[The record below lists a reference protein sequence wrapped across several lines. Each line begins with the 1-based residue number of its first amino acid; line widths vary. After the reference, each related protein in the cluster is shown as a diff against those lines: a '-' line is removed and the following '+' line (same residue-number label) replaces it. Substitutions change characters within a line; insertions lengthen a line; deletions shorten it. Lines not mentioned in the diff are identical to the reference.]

1 MKVIAK
7 YLPIKGDIKRGDM
20 VTDLQIKGK
29 VIKAKGYMCDVKE
42 SGGATYSMPKENLI
56 RLKFFAVTYE
66 EIKKDDP
73 VVIATTKQTFLKK
86 VHQVSRDG
94 YYLIDERSEETE
106 FYQTKYVFKVLGEI
120 RGNYG
125 WVNEEQEIDIE
136 IKNDLVHIKCPHC
149 ETFI

>member
-29 VIKAKGYMCDVKE
+29 VIKVKSYMCDVKE
-42 SGGATYSMPKENLI
+42 SAGQTYSMPRENLI

-66 EIKKDDP
+66 QIKKDDP

-86 VHQVSRDG
+86 VESISKDG
-94 YYLIDERSEETE
+94 YYLIDEKSEETE
-106 FYQTKYVFKVLGEI
+106 FYETKYVFKVLGEI
-120 RGNYG
+120 IGNYE
-125 WVNEEQEIDIE
+125 WIKEEEEIE
-136 IKNDLVHIKCPHC
+136 IENDNGLIHVKCPHC